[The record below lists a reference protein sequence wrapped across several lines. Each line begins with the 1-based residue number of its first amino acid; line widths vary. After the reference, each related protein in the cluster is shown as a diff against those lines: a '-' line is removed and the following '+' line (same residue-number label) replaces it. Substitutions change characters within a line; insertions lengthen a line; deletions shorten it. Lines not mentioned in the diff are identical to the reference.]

1 VGTPSRNIL
10 YRDDECVIIGEKEVD
25 GRFFIHS
32 ILGDP
37 SKPSSIRKY
46 RNILDE
52 LGKQLKD
59 RGYDSFYTMAD
70 SLNGFRFNKMLGFE
84 PAYEV
89 WNDELEI
96 MVKEL

>member
-1 VGTPSRNIL
+1 
-10 YRDDECVIIGEKEVD
+10 
-25 GRFFIHS
+25 
-32 ILGDP
+32 
-37 SKPSSIRKY
+37 
-46 RNILDE
+46 
-52 LGKQLKD
+52 
-59 RGYDSFYTMAD
+59 MAD